1 MDNYKSPYILS
12 SASNFLGLCFI
23 VLTSIKFFNLLEKSI
38 IDEVIA
44 VAALI
49 FMTSCIFSFLSM
61 RSKIERKK
69 VRYENIAD
77 YLFMSGLVV
86 IYFVT
91 IIIVFDFM

>member
-1 MDNYKSPYILS
+1 MDNNNKSPHILN

-61 RSKIERKK
+61 RSKHEKRIS
-69 VRYENIAD
+69 RYENIAD
-77 YLFMSGLVV
+77 YLFMSGW
-86 IYFVT
+86 
-91 IIIVFDFM
+91 